1 MSGEV
6 VLLPLLFLTGL
17 TAGLIDAIAGGG
29 GLITLP
35 VLLSTGMPPKLALG
49 TNKFQSSFGS
59 FTASYYYSRR
69 DVAHPRRAKLGIIM
83 TLVGA
88 GLGAW
93 AVQQV
98 DSDVL
103 SGFVPF
109 LLLAIALYTLLT
121 PKLGEVRTV
130 PKISETTFYILT
142 GIILGFYDGF
152 FGPGVGSFW
161 TILFV
166 FGLGFDLMKATGYT
180 KVMNFASNIISF
192 VVFFIGGHIWFLG
205 GACMAVG
212 QILGS
217 RIGASLAIK
226 RGARFIRPL
235 YITVVLATI
244 VKLLW
249 GRWSG

>member
-1 MSGEV
+1 MPSEV
-6 VLLPLLFLTGL
+6 ILLPLLFLTGF

-35 VLLSTGMPPKLALG
+35 VLLSVGVPPKLALG

-59 FTASYYYSRR
+59 FTATYYYTYRG
-69 DVAHPRRAKLGIIM
+69 VAHPGSAKLGIIV

-93 AVQQV
+93 AVQRV

-103 SGFVPF
+103 SEIVPY
-109 LLLAIALYTLLT
+109 LLFAIVVYTILT
-121 PKLGEVRTV
+121 PRLGEIRTV
-130 PKISETTFYILT
+130 PKMSETTFYILA
-142 GIILGFYDGF
+142 GITLGFYDGF

-166 FGLGFDLMKATGYT
+166 FGLGFDLMKATGHT

-192 VVFFIGGHIWFLG
+192 VVFFVGGHIWFIG
-205 GACMAVG
+205 GACMAAG

-217 RIGASLAIK
+217 RMGASLAIK

-244 VKLLW
+244 VKLVW
-249 GRWSG
+249 GRWG

>member
-1 MSGEV
+1 MPAEV
-6 VLLPLLFLTGL
+6 FLLPLLFVTGL

-35 VLLSTGMPPKLALG
+35 VLLSTGISPKLALG

-59 FTASYYYSRR
+59 FTAASYYTSHGVV
-69 DVAHPRRAKLGIIM
+69 DPRGAKLGIVM

-88 GLGAW
+88 GIGAW
-93 AVQQV
+93 TVQQIE
-98 DSDVL
+98 SDVL
-103 SGFVPF
+103 SGVVPF
-109 LLLAIALYTLLT
+109 LLLAIAVYTFFT
-121 PKLGEVRTV
+121 PKVGEVHTA
-130 PKISETTFYILT
+130 PKVSERSFYILT
-142 GIILGFYDGF
+142 GTALGFYDGF

-166 FGLGFDLMKATGYT
+166 FGLGFTLLKATGYT

-192 VVFFIGGHIWFLG
+192 LVFLLGGHIWFAG

-212 QILGS
+212 QILGARLGS
-217 RIGASLAIK
+217 SLAIK

-244 VKLLW
+244 AKLVWERW
-249 GRWSG
+249 G

>member
-1 MSGEV
+1 MPSEIF
-6 VLLPLLFLTGL
+6 LLPLLFLTGL

-35 VLLSTGMPPKLALG
+35 VLLSIGISPKLALG

-59 FTASYYYSRR
+59 FTASYYYTRR
-69 DVAHPRRAKLGIIM
+69 GIAHPHSAKLGIIM

-93 AVQQV
+93 AVQQI

-103 SGFVPF
+103 SGMVPY
-109 LLLAIALYTLLT
+109 LLLVIVLYTLLT
-121 PKLGEVRTV
+121 PKLGEIRTV
-130 PKISETTFYILT
+130 PKISETVFYVLT
-142 GIILGFYDGF
+142 GTVLGFYDGF

-192 VVFFIGGHIWFLG
+192 VVFFLGGHIWFAG

-235 YITVVLATI
+235 YIMVVLATI

-249 GRWSG
+249 ERWG

>member
-1 MSGEV
+1 MSSEV
-6 VLLPLLFLTGL
+6 FLLPLLFATGL

-35 VLLSTGMPPKLALG
+35 VLLSIGIPPKLAFW

-59 FTASYYYSRR
+59 FTAAYYYSRR
-69 DVAHPRRAKLGIIM
+69 GVADARRAKIGIVM

-93 AVQQV
+93 AVQQIE
-98 DSDVL
+98 SNVL
-103 SGFVPF
+103 SEIVPF
-109 LLLAIALYTLLT
+109 LLFAIALYTLFT
-121 PKLGEVRTV
+121 PRLGEVRTS
-130 PKISETTFYILT
+130 PKISETSFYVLT
-142 GIILGFYDGF
+142 GTVLGFYDGF

-166 FGLGFDLMKATGYT
+166 FGLGFGLMKATGYT

-192 VVFFIGGHIWFLG
+192 AVFFVGGHIWFAG

-217 RIGASLAIK
+217 RIGSGLAIK
-226 RGARFIRPL
+226 KGARFIRPL
-235 YITVVLATI
+235 YITVVLGTI
-244 VKLLW
+244 VKLIW
-249 GRWSG
+249 GRWG